1 MPMRTTSFGER
12 LVSAGLVT
20 QEQLAEAEARAGAG
34 ASARDIGRALFE
46 LGYLTDEELVR
57 ELARE
62 YDLEVVDLDRLSI
75 PEAVVGLLP
84 ESIARKHEVVPLA
97 QGDGSVTLASF
108 LPLEFD
114 VLDNLRFVLN
124 AEVEV
129 VLAPIS
135 AIRRA
140 LDRCY
145 GQPGGAQVEQML
157 ESLGGA
163 GEAAGEV
170 QTFVAGEEATA
181 TADDAPVVRYVNK
194 LITDAVRMRATDI
207 HIEPFETRL
216 RVRYRVDGVCVEIE
230 NPPKRLQN
238 AIISRIKLM
247 SGMDIAEKRVPQ
259 DGRIRMTVAGK
270 DLDLRVSSVPA
281 RHGESIALRILE
293 RESINIGL
301 EALGFHPS
309 DLERFQRIISRPNGI
324 FLVTGP
330 TGSGKTTTL
339 YCALQAL
346 NRPDRKIITAEDP
359 IEYHITG
366 INQVQV
372 HEEIGLTF
380 AAILRAMLRQA
391 PEIILVGEIRDPET
405 AHIAIQAALTGHLVF
420 STLHTNDAP
429 SAVPRLIDMGVP
441 PYLVASSIQ
450 AIMAQRLVRR
460 ICENCKEEYEPDPA
474 VARAAGLSDD
484 DIARM
489 TFYRGAGC
497 ANCAQTGYRGRI
509 GIFELV
515 EMNPTIRQLAHDQ
528 APLTVLREECRRSG
542 GMVTLREDALRKV
555 EAGITTLDEVLRVTQ
570 AEVEAEMIEG
580 FAQ

>member
-1 MPMRTTSFGER
+1 MSMPTTSFGER
-12 LVSAGLVT
+12 VVAAGLVS
-20 QEQLAEAEARAGAG
+20 QEHLAEAEAKAGAG
-34 ASARDIGRALFE
+34 AGAKEVGLALYQ
-46 LGYLTDEELVR
+46 LGYLSDEELVR
-57 ELARE
+57 ELAQQLDVE
-62 YDLEVVDLDRLSI
+62 AVDLDKLTV
-75 PEAVVGLLP
+75 PEAVVDLLP
-84 ESIARKHEVVPLA
+84 ATIARKHEVVPLA
-97 QGDGSVTLASF
+97 QGDGSITVASF
-108 LPLEFD
+108 TPLDFTA
-114 VLDNLRFVLN
+114 LDDLRFVLN

-129 VLAPIS
+129 VLAPLS

-140 LDRCY
+140 MERFY
-145 GQPGGAQVEQML
+145 GRPGGGTEVERML
-157 ESLGGA
+157 EGLEG
-163 GEAAGEV
+163 GEAEGGTRV
-170 QTFVAGEEATA
+170 YVAGEEAG
-181 TADDAPVVRYVNK
+181 ADDAPVIRYVHK
-194 LITDAVRMRATDI
+194 LITDAVRLRATDI
-207 HIEPFETRL
+207 HVEPFETRL
-216 RVRYRVDGVCVEIE
+216 RIRYRVDGVCFEIE
-230 NPPKRLQN
+230 NPPKRLQP
-238 AIISRIKLM
+238 AVLSRVKLM
-247 SGMDIAEKRVPQ
+247 SGMDIAEKRQPQ
-259 DGRIRMTVAGK
+259 DGRIRMTAMGK
-270 DLDLRVSSVPA
+270 DLDLRVSAVPA

-301 EALGFHPS
+301 EALGFDAS
-309 DLERFQRIISRPNGI
+309 DLRRFQNIIARPNGI

-346 NRPDRKIITAEDP
+346 NNADRKIITAEDP
-359 IEYHITG
+359 IEYHIGG

-380 AAILRAMLRQA
+380 VGILRAMLRQA
-391 PEIILVGEIRDPET
+391 PEIILVGEIRDEET
-405 AHIAIQAALTGHLVF
+405 AQIAIQAALTGHLVF

-450 AIMAQRLVRR
+450 AVMAQRLVRR
-460 ICENCKEEYEPDPA
+460 VCTACQEEYEPDPA
-474 VARAAGLSDD
+474 MVRSGGLSEADVER
-484 DIARM
+484 I

-497 ANCAQTGYRGRI
+497 GQCSDTGYRGRI

-515 EMNPTIRQLAHDQ
+515 ELNPRIRQMAHDQ
-528 APLTVLREECRRSG
+528 VPLSSLREECRRSG

>member
-1 MPMRTTSFGER
+1 MPMRTTSFTER
-12 LVSAGLVT
+12 LASAGLVT
-20 QEQLAEAEARAGAG
+20 QEQLTEAEGRAGAG
-34 ASARDIGRALFE
+34 ASAKAVGLALYE

-57 ELARE
+57 ELAQE
-62 YDLEVVDLDRLSI
+62 YDLEVVDLGNLTI
-75 PEAVVGLLP
+75 PEAVVALLP

-97 QGDGSVTLASF
+97 QGDGSVTVASF
-108 LPLEFD
+108 VPLEFD
-114 VLDNLRFVLN
+114 VLDNFRFVLN

-129 VLAPIS
+129 VLAPVS

-145 GQPGGAQVEQML
+145 GRPGGPQVEQML
-157 ESLGGA
+157 ESLGG
-163 GEAAGEV
+163 GEPGDETR
-170 QTFVAGEEATA
+170 TFVAGEDAGAE
-181 TADDAPVVRYVNK
+181 DAPVVRYVTK
-194 LITDAVRMRATDI
+194 LISDAVRIRATDV

-216 RVRYRVDGVCVEIE
+216 RVRYRVDGVCTEIE

-238 AIISRIKLM
+238 AIISRVKLM
-247 SGMDIAEKRVPQ
+247 SGMDIAEKRQPQ

-270 DLDLRVSSVPA
+270 ELDLRVSAVPA
-281 RHGESIALRILE
+281 RHGESVALRILE

-301 EALGFHPS
+301 EALGFDRS
-309 DLERFQRIISRPNGI
+309 DLERFESIIARPNGI

-346 NRPDRKIITAEDP
+346 NKPDRKIVTAEDP
-359 IEYHITG
+359 IEYHIGG

-380 AAILRAMLRQA
+380 AGILRAMLRQA

-450 AIMAQRLVRR
+450 AVMAQRLVRR
-460 ICENCKEEYEPDPA
+460 ICDHCKEEYEPEPSL
-474 VARAAGLSDD
+474 VRSAGLSESDTER
-484 DIARM
+484 I

-497 ANCAQTGYRGRI
+497 AECAQTGYRGRL
-509 GIFELV
+509 GIFELM
-515 EMNPTIRQLAHDQ
+515 EMTSPIRQLAHEQ

>member
-1 MPMRTTSFGER
+1 MSVPTTSFGER
-12 LVSAGLVT
+12 LVTAGLVSP
-20 QEQLAEAEARAGAG
+20 EHLAEAEAKAGAG
-34 ASARDIGRALFE
+34 ASSQEVGLALYQ

-57 ELARE
+57 ELAQQLDVE
-62 YDLEVVDLDRLSI
+62 AVDLDKLTV
-75 PEAVVGLLP
+75 PEAVVDLLP
-84 ESIARKHEVVPLA
+84 ATIARKHEVVPLA
-97 QGDGSVTLASF
+97 QGDGTITVASF
-108 LPLEFD
+108 TPLDFKA
-114 VLDNLRFVLN
+114 LDDLRFVLN

-129 VLAPIS
+129 VLAPLS

-140 LDRCY
+140 MERLY
-145 GQPGGAQVEQML
+145 GRLGGGTEVEQML
-157 ESLGGA
+157 EGLEGT
-163 GEAAGEV
+163 EADTGTRV
-170 QTFVAGEEATA
+170 YVAGEEAGV
-181 TADDAPVVRYVNK
+181 DDAPVIRYVHK

-207 HIEPFETRL
+207 HVEPFETRL
-216 RVRYRVDGVCVEIE
+216 RIRYRVDGVCVEIE
-230 NPPKRLQN
+230 NPPKRLQP
-238 AIISRIKLM
+238 AVLSRVKLM
-247 SGMDIAEKRVPQ
+247 SGMDIAEKRQPQ
-259 DGRIRMTVAGK
+259 DGRIRMTTLGK

-301 EALGFHPS
+301 AALGFDPS
-309 DLERFQRIISRPNGI
+309 DQERFERIIARPNGI

-346 NRPDRKIITAEDP
+346 NNADRKIITAEDP
-359 IEYHITG
+359 IEYHIGG

-372 HEEIGLTF
+372 REEIGLSF
-380 AAILRAMLRQA
+380 VGILRAMLRQA
-391 PEIILVGEIRDPET
+391 PEIILVGEIRDEET
-405 AHIAIQAALTGHLVF
+405 AQIAIQAALTGHLVF

-460 ICENCKEEYEPDPA
+460 ICEACQEEYEPDPA
-474 VARAAGLSDD
+474 LVRSAGLSEADMER
-484 DIARM
+484 I
-489 TFYRGAGC
+489 TFHRGAGC
-497 ANCAQTGYRGRI
+497 GQCSDTGYRGRV
-509 GIFELV
+509 GIFELA
-515 EMNPTIRQLAHDQ
+515 EMNPTLRQMAHDQ
-528 APLTVLREECRRSG
+528 VPLANLREEARRSG

-570 AEVEAEMIEG
+570 AEVEAEMIGG